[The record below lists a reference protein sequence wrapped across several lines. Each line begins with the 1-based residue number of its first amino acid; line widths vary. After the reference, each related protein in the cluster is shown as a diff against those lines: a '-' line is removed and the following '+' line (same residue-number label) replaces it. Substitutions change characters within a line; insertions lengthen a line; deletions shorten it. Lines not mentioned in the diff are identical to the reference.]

1 MYTIFKIIKKK
12 KLALFY
18 VLSVY
23 ILTIFLW
30 WWVLLF
36 TINDKY
42 YYAKKNSLSDAGKSI
57 PTILMEEHRR
67 QQLMIIGEGSTFI
80 FLLLIGI
87 FFIRKNLKKELAI
100 AQQQQNFM
108 LSITHELKSPLAA
121 AQLNIQTLIKRTLT
135 DEQRNLLLG
144 NSLQDLDRLKKMVE
158 NILLAAKIEQPDF
171 SIYKSEFDISQMVE
185 MACNDARKYWNTH
198 VFVSQVQ
205 KNVQLYGDEWML
217 RNALMNLLEN
227 AVKYSYEGSSIDII
241 LSSKN
246 NYAKL
251 SVSDKG
257 KMIPESE
264 STKIFDKFY
273 RIGDESVRT
282 EKGVGLG
289 LYLVK
294 KVVHSHK
301 GQIILEQSDNKK
313 QFVISLPLSH
323 V

>member
-1 MYTIFKIIKKK
+1 MNTFFQNIIKK

-30 WWVLLF
+30 WWILLF
-36 TINDKY
+36 SVNDKY
-42 YYAKKNSLSDAGKSI
+42 YNSKKSSLSESGKPI
-57 PTILMEEHRR
+57 PTTLIEEHRR

-121 AQLNIQTLIKRTLT
+121 AQLNIQTLLKRSLQE
-135 DEQRNLLLG
+135 EQRSLLLN

-158 NILLAAKIEQPDF
+158 NILLAAKIEQPNF
-171 SIYKSEFDISQMVE
+171 SLYKSEFDCSAMVE
-185 MACNDARKYWNTH
+185 TACNDARSWWGLH
-198 VFVSQVQ
+198 DFESQIQ
-205 KNVQLYGDEWML
+205 ENIHLYGDELML

-227 AVKYSYEGSSIDII
+227 AVKYSPEGSIISIRLTCKHNQVI
-241 LSSKN
+241 LT
-246 NYAKL
+246 
-251 SVSDKG
+251 VSDSG
-257 KMIPESE
+257 KMIPEIEKS
-264 STKIFDKFY
+264 KIFEKFY

-294 KVVHSHK
+294 KVVISHK
-301 GQIILEQSDNKK
+301 GQIFLEQYGNRKE
-313 QFVISLPLSH
+313 FVISLPLTH